1 MAPIDGRPIDERVP
15 MPGSTSRNQLAPVE
29 GRPSHQW
36 RLNPWSDHPRR
47 SLGAAGAAVAF
58 GAVVFWASGQ
68 WLWAGLGGAL
78 FLAAQWSSLLPAD
91 YEIDERGL
99 ARTVLGRRVF
109 LPWREVRGYQR
120 HGNEL
125 LLFTRTDSTWA
136 ALFSAWRVCCGAQA
150 DRIAGLIDQFIA
162 RARAMPSSHHR
173 MTPLPKRSRGSHS
186 SVEVVAAPP
195 PNATGANPAS
205 LAPGSPGG
213 RDEPPAAPTGDE
225 RSPATVPSTAPA
237 PSAGSAPP
245 PAIRPTAFAENS
257 ESLPPDPRR
266 PPADDAT
273 QTFVPRVLI
282 DPQEGDEPP
291 RP

>member
-1 MAPIDGRPIDERVP
+1 
-15 MPGSTSRNQLAPVE
+15 MPGSTSRNRLASVE
-29 GRPSHQW
+29 GLPSHQW
-36 RLNPWSDHPRR
+36 RLNPWSDQPRR
-47 SLGAAGAAVAF
+47 SLGAVAAAGAF

-125 LLFTRTDSTWA
+125 LLFTRIDSTWA
-136 ALFSAWRVCCGAQA
+136 ALLSAWRVCCGAQA

-162 RARAMPSSHHR
+162 RARAMPSSRHR
-173 MTPLPKRSRGSHS
+173 MKPLSARPRGSHIAAEATPPLAVS
-186 SVEVVAAPP
+186 KAAPLP
-195 PNATGANPAS
+195 DGTAATSPRDPPSAATASPNAPTTPHAAS
-205 LAPGSPGG
+205 E
-213 RDEPPAAPTGDE
+213 EPPASSRSGGPAAQADGE
-225 RSPATVPSTAPA
+225 RNAESAR
-237 PSAGSAPP
+237 AGSP
-245 PAIRPTAFAENS
+245 F
-257 ESLPPDPRR
+257 

>member
-1 MAPIDGRPIDERVP
+1 

-47 SLGAAGAAVAF
+47 SLGAVAAAGAF

-78 FLAAQWSSLLPAD
+78 LLAAQWSSLLPAD

-120 HGNEL
+120 RGNEL
-125 LLFTRTDSTWA
+125 LLFTRIDSTWA
-136 ALFSAWRVCCGAQA
+136 ALLSAWRVCCGDRA
-150 DRIAGLIDQFIA
+150 DQIAALIDQFIA
-162 RARAMPSSHHR
+162 RARTMPSSHHR
-173 MTPLPKRSRGSHS
+173 MAPVAARSRGSHS
-186 SVEVVAAPP
+186 SVEVAAASP
-195 PNATGANPAS
+195 PNATGANAAS

-213 RDEPPAAPTGDE
+213 RDEPPVASVSDE
-225 RSPATVPSTAPA
+225 RSPGTVSATPPMPAAGGAPTA
-237 PSAGSAPP
+237 
-245 PAIRPTAFAENS
+245 AIRPTAFAENN

-266 PPADDAT
+266 PSTDDAT

-282 DPQEGDEPP
+282 DPPEGDEPS